1 MDCDILSQQKSGF
14 MVDNVIDI
22 PKQRS
27 HRFTEC
33 MAGEVLSQAKFG
45 VD

>member
-14 MVDNVIDI
+14 MVDNFMDI
-22 PKQRS
+22 PKQRP
-27 HRFTEC
+27 HRFPEC
-33 MAGEVLSQAKFG
+33 MAGEVLSQDKFG